1 MPEGLIN
8 FIDSSFIWIISSLN
22 LYEGAERQECLG
34 EKKELE
40 RISVEWKKRIKRK
53 RMKRIPW
60 NGEKEER
67 NKVISL
73 DAKPLQG
80 SLCQRVSHVAAING
94 HFCVQ
99 RRRSPLFKNG
109 HCLWSFSLSTHS
121 RASLQ
126 GCFHPTWRLCVY
138 DAVVEFFLFFFYF
151 LLLLPWT
158 KSAESSSPAAA
169 ADPIDGQGCESWGR
183 PNPKKELEQ
192 QQPRRSWNNKQT
204 RYSYSLCF
212 LKREKKMAVY
222 VYLLYMMFRLA
233 T

>member
-34 EKKELE
+34 KKKELE

-138 DAVVEFFLFFFYF
+138 DAVVEFFLFFSTSFF
-151 LLLLPWT
+151 FSPEQKVLRVLLL
-158 KSAESSSPAAA
+158 
-169 ADPIDGQGCESWGR
+169 
-183 PNPKKELEQ
+183 Q
-192 QQPRRSWNNKQT
+192 QQQT
-204 RYSYSLCF
+204 P
-212 LKREKKMAVY
+212 
-222 VYLLYMMFRLA
+222 
-233 T
+233 